1 MKNELLQQSIQ
12 MMRDGIQGI
21 MKFLPEYLK
30 ENENVRGVKCS
41 FRPHGNVGMYL
52 GGALEVAKA
61 IEDIEKID
69 SPSEPFLNRVEIN
82 DLIGFPKEGNTAE
95 EFRRAIDAELDKIF
109 PNYYC
114 AANYNADNF
123 KG

>member
-1 MKNELLQQSIQ
+1 MKNKEMEQSIQ
-12 MMRDGIQGI
+12 LLRDGIQGI

-30 ENENVRGVKCS
+30 ENENVRGVKHV

-61 IEDIEKID
+61 IEDVEKID
-69 SPSEPFLNRVEIN
+69 TPSEPFLNRVEIN
-82 DLIGFPKEGNTAE
+82 DMIGFPKEGNTAE

-109 PNYYC
+109 PNYYR
-114 AANYNADNF
+114 ADNYNADNF

>member
-1 MKNELLQQSIQ
+1 
-12 MMRDGIQGI
+12 MRDGIEGI

-30 ENENVRGVKCS
+30 ENENVRGVKHS

-69 SPSEPFLNRVEIN
+69 SSSEPFLKRVEIN
-82 DLIGFPKEGNTAE
+82 DLIYSPKEGNTAE
-95 EFRRAIDAELDKIF
+95 EFRRTIDAELDKIF
-109 PNYYC
+109 PNYYR
-114 AANYNADNF
+114 ADNF
-123 KG
+123 EG